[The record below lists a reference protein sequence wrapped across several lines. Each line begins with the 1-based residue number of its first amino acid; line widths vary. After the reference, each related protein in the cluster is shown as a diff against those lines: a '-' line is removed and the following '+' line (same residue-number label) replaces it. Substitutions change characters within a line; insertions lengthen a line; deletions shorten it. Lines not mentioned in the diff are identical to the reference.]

1 MFGPSPLLWL
11 LFVPLYQAFLAAGP
25 MAGWFSSPGL
35 LRWCGVATAGSQ
47 SIGSWEQLL
56 HRGEALGSRRN
67 SRHQKEAVP
76 TEFLHDLCDTANP
89 RAERRGTQTQ
99 PSTPAGWIPQGGGRP
114 LLWRFFPQFLIAEK
128 LGPAERPT
136 RLASLIQPHGNGQ
149 SLSQPSGRQR
159 PQRGSQE
166 WAVKRSPGCRTC
178 PPGPPAP
185 CPDW

>member
-76 TEFLHDLCDTANP
+76 TEFLHYLCDTANP

-99 PSTPAGWIPQGGGRP
+99 PSTPAGWIPQGGEGP
-114 LLWRFFPQFLIAEK
+114 SFGDSFPNFSSWRNWAQ
-128 LGPAERPT
+128 RSVPT

-166 WAVKRSPGCRTC
+166 WAVKRSPGSRTS
-178 PPGPPAP
+178 PPGHPDP

>member
-76 TEFLHDLCDTANP
+76 TEFLHYLCDTANP

-114 LLWRFFPQFLIAEK
+114 RLWW
-128 LGPAERPT
+128 
-136 RLASLIQPHGNGQ
+136 SLPFWQQKGT
-149 SLSQPSGRQR
+149 PSGKRFHRAGKPDTATWERSIPVSPAADSAPRGEAKSGPSSGHLGAALARQ
-159 PQRGSQE
+159 GL
-166 WAVKRSPGCRTC
+166 
-178 PPGPPAP
+178 
-185 CPDW
+185 PDW